1 MGEVTEKIYCCDR
14 GDNDNAL
21 AAAILAGNNR
31 RDDWGPMAA
40 MMGGGMNN
48 WMNNPFAYLMFLAF
62 TRNGFGNGNNAAL
75 EAIRTQMQD
84 NQNSSLIMSALGD
97 GFNRNDFALS
107 QLAQNLNVDFNA
119 LQKCCCDVQAAIREV
134 GGAVNFSAE
143 KVINAANLG
152 DCRIIEALNNCCC
165 STQRQIADFRPDLLL
180 QNCKDTAELRNGQ
193 PLATVEYST
202 GTPIL
207 NGTAVFVPVTARVT
221 VVTQGCGCKATA
233 VSFPR
238 VEINQKT
245 GRSEMVV
252 DVTVEANGKT
262 ATYAIPE
269 NLSVTYAGDIVL
281 STDKQ
286 GLTGEVEA
294 MVASADQVIASVTHA
309 QKIKDKAPAILAD
322 FNPVYREK
330 ARNRTALWQD

>member
-1 MGEVTEKIYCCDR
+1 MGETVEKIYCCDR
-14 GDNDNAL
+14 DNNDNAL
-21 AAAILAGNNR
+21 AAAIMANGNNR

-40 MMGGGMNN
+40 MMNNN

-62 TRNGFGNGNNAAL
+62 TRNGFGNDNNAAL

-107 QLAQNLNVDFNA
+107 QLSQNLNVDFNA

-165 STQRQIADFRPDLLL
+165 STQRQIADFRADLLL

-193 PLATVEYST
+193 RDLGFAITQGFSATAFQAQQDKCD
-202 GTPIL
+202 IL
-207 NGTAVFVPVTARVT
+207 RAGQDN
-221 VVTQGCGCKATA
+221 TQRIIDTLNNHWKDEQALKIQDLKFELSQERQNNLLLSRLGGNGCGCNN
-233 VSFPR
+233 SCGCGCG
-238 VEINQKT
+238 Q
-245 GRSEMVV
+245 
-252 DVTVEANGKT
+252 
-262 ATYAIPE
+262 
-269 NLSVTYAGDIVL
+269 
-281 STDKQ
+281 
-286 GLTGEVEA
+286 
-294 MVASADQVIASVTHA
+294 
-309 QKIKDKAPAILAD
+309 
-322 FNPVYREK
+322 
-330 ARNRTALWQD
+330 

>member
-1 MGEVTEKIYCCDR
+1 MGETVEKIYCCDR
-14 GDNDNAL
+14 DNNDNAL
-21 AAAILAGNNR
+21 AAAIMANGNNR

-40 MMGGGMNN
+40 MMSGGMNN

-62 TRNGFGNGNNAAL
+62 TRNGFGNDNNAAL

-165 STQRQIADFRPDLLL
+165 STQRQIADFRADLLL

-193 PLATVEYST
+193 RDLGFAITQGFSATAFQAQQDKCD
-202 GTPIL
+202 IL
-207 NGTAVFVPVTARVT
+207 RAGQDN
-221 VVTQGCGCKATA
+221 TQRIIDTLNNHWKDEQALKIQDLKFELSQERQNNLLLSRLGGNGCGCNN
-233 VSFPR
+233 SCGCGCG
-238 VEINQKT
+238 Q
-245 GRSEMVV
+245 
-252 DVTVEANGKT
+252 
-262 ATYAIPE
+262 
-269 NLSVTYAGDIVL
+269 
-281 STDKQ
+281 
-286 GLTGEVEA
+286 
-294 MVASADQVIASVTHA
+294 
-309 QKIKDKAPAILAD
+309 
-322 FNPVYREK
+322 
-330 ARNRTALWQD
+330 